1 MRHRTIQLLLIVALM
16 TALPAFGGIFRTAPP
31 QNGVPDEYIVVL
43 AEHVADKPNARQPDL
58 PDVAQVAQSLAKK
71 FGGKVDEA
79 WEHALQ
85 GFVIRM
91 PEARARKLAEDPRV
105 ESVEQNAFIST
116 PVGDCY
122 FGTPWADTRALPS
135 PSASPQML
143 TCTDPDPLNDTQ
155 MGPPIC
161 QDNWGID
168 RIDQIGG
175 TRNNQHFFINNGS
188 TTHVYVMDTGIRWSH
203 REFLNASGVTRV
215 SGGVDARQN
224 PVVPGNSTN
233 TNDCYGHGTHV
244 AGIVAGRTFGVAKNA
259 ALHPVRTVGC
269 STDPLTNQ
277 QFINNT
283 IRGLNWVVSEVTAQR
298 SGGAPWPSV
307 VNWSGGNA
315 TLFTGNNGLRTAVQN
330 VVNSNIVL
338 VQAAGNQSGDYT
350 GPASLVDACQLSF
363 GGTQPQVIVAGG
375 IDYNEGRWTRRPD
388 QDPDDAEYCGT
399 DCGSNGGSCIDIWSP
414 STHVIASEMSGD
426 NLTCHLSGTSMA
438 APHVAGV
445 VAIFLQS
452 NPFAT
457 VAQVEQALR
466 SRGTWGFLQTNPNH
480 PNFIGRESDN
490 VLLFSDTRSIGD
502 PAPVASFTF
511 NCPGRQCTFNASGS
525 SDNAPI
531 ASWDWRFAELA
542 NGTGVTQWWTFPANF
557 SGQVALKV
565 TDSTGK
571 TDHVV
576 QNIAVNADAP
586 PTASFTY
593 SCTGLTCTFNSSGS
607 SDDVSIASRTW
618 NFGDNTPNGSGT
630 IVNHTYAAAGTY
642 LVRLTVTD
650 NVGQFG
656 IDEEGVPVTGTLSP
670 PTNVIATASGAT
682 VQITWTT
689 VSGADGYN
697 VERKVSSGSW
707 QLAQSVNG
715 GGTSVAFDT
724 PTTASGV
731 VIYHVI
737 ARAGATLSAP
747 SNNDVAFVG
756 TFVNDP
762 LTTSPPT
769 PIKAEHITQMRAAV
783 NGLRDIGGQGPV
795 YNATALDPNVLR
807 GQIVDDA
814 HFTTLMA
821 NLNTARAL
829 FAMPSRSFRVTPAP
843 GIPIRT
849 WEIEDLRAGVK

>member
-1 MRHRTIQLLLIVALM
+1 
-16 TALPAFGGIFRTAPP
+16 
-31 QNGVPDEYIVVL
+31 
-43 AEHVADKPNARQPDL
+43 
-58 PDVAQVAQSLAKK
+58 
-71 FGGKVDEA
+71 
-79 WEHALQ
+79 
-85 GFVIRM
+85 M

-122 FGTPWADTRALPS
+122 LGTPWADPRALPS

-143 TCTDPDPLNDTQ
+143 NCSDPDPLNDTQ
-155 MGPPIC
+155 TSSPIC

-168 RIDQIGG
+168 RIDQISG
-175 TRNNQHFFINNGS
+175 RNNQHSFINNGG

-203 REFLNASGVTRV
+203 REFLNASGATRV

-244 AGIVAGRTFGVAKNA
+244 AGIAAGRTFGVAKNA
-259 ALHPVRTVGC
+259 AIHPVRTIGC
-269 STDPLTNQ
+269 PTDPLTNQ
-277 QFINNT
+277 QFIDNT

-298 SGGAPWPSV
+298 SGGAAWPSV
-307 VNWSGGNA
+307 INWSGGNH
-315 TLFTGNNGLRTAVQN
+315 TIFTGNNGLQTAVQN
-330 VVNSNIVL
+330 VVNNNVVL

-350 GPASLVDACQLSF
+350 GPASLVDACQWSF
-363 GGTQPQVIVAGG
+363 GGTHPQVIVAGG
-375 IDYNEGRWTRRPD
+375 FDYNEGRWTRRPQ
-388 QDPDDAEYCGT
+388 QDPDDAQYCGN

-414 STHVIASEMSGD
+414 STHVIASNMSGN

-445 VAIFLQS
+445 VAIYLQS

-457 VAQVEQALR
+457 AAQVEQALR

-490 VLLFSDTRSIGD
+490 VLLHSDTRSIGD
-502 PAPVASFTF
+502 TAPVASFTF

-525 SDNAPI
+525 TDNASI
-531 ASWDWRFAELA
+531 ASYDWRFAELA
-542 NGTGVTQWWTFPANF
+542 NGTGVTQWWTFAANF

-576 QNIAVNADAP
+576 QNVAVNADAP
-586 PTASFTY
+586 PTASFTHN
-593 SCTGLTCTFNSSGS
+593 CTGFTCTFNSSGS
-607 SDDVSIASRTW
+607 GDDVSIASRTW
-618 NFGDNTPNGSGT
+618 SFGDNTPNGPGT
-630 IVNHTYAAAGTY
+630 AVTHTYAAAGTY

-656 IDEEGVPVTGTLSP
+656 IDEEGVPVIGTLSP
-670 PTNVIATASGAT
+670 PANVIATASGAT

-715 GGTSVAFDT
+715 GATSIAFDT

-731 VIYHVI
+731 VVYRVI
-737 ARAGATLSAP
+737 ARAGTTMSAP
-747 SNNDVAFVG
+747 SNHDVAYVG
-756 TFVNDP
+756 TFSNDP

-769 PIKAEHITQMRAAV
+769 PVKAEHITEMRRAV
-783 NGLRDIGGQGPV
+783 NALRDLAGQVPV
-795 YNATALDPNVLR
+795 YSPTDVDPDVLR
-807 GQIVDDA
+807 GQPVDDA
-814 HFTTLMA
+814 PFVTLMT
-821 NLNTARAL
+821 NLNTARSFVAL
-829 FAMPSRSFRVTPAP
+829 PPVGFRTTAAAP
-843 GIPIRT
+843 GPVSNT
-849 WEIEDLRAGVK
+849 QLEDLRLGLK

>member
-1 MRHRTIQLLLIVALM
+1 MRPRTIKLLVITLM
-16 TALPAFGGIFRTAPP
+16 TALPAFGGIFRKAPP
-31 QNGVPDEYIVVL
+31 PNAVPDVYIVVL
-43 AEHVADKPNARQPDL
+43 AENVADKPTGRQPDL
-58 PDVAQVAQSLAKK
+58 PDVAQVAQSLAKQY
-71 FGGKVDEA
+71 GGRVAET
-79 WEHALQ
+79 WEHALL

-122 FGTPWADTRALPS
+122 LGTPWADSRTLPS
-135 PSASPQML
+135 PSASPQL
-143 TCTDPDPLNDTQ
+143 LNCSDPDPLNDTQ

-168 RIDQIGG
+168 RIDQISG
-175 TRNNQHFFINNGS
+175 RNNQHSFINNGN

-203 REFLNASGVTRV
+203 REFLDASGATRV

-259 ALHPVRTVGC
+259 AIHPVRTVGC
-269 STDPLTNQ
+269 PTDPLTNQ
-277 QFINNT
+277 QFIDNT
-283 IRGLNWVVSEVTAQR
+283 IRGLNWVVSEVTARR
-298 SGGAPWPSV
+298 SGGAAWPSV
-307 VNWSGGNA
+307 VNWSGGNH
-315 TLFTGNNGLRTAVQN
+315 TIFTGNNGLQTAVQN
-330 VVNSNIVL
+330 VINNNVVL

-350 GPASLVDACQLSF
+350 GPTSLFDACQWSF
-363 GGTQPQVIVAGG
+363 GGTHPQVIVAGG
-375 IDYNEGRWTRRPD
+375 FDYNEGRWTRRPQ
-388 QDPDDAEYCGT
+388 QDPDDAQYCGT
-399 DCGSNGGSCIDIWSP
+399 DCGSNGGSCVDIWSP
-414 STHVIASEMSGD
+414 STHVIASNMSGN

-445 VAIFLQS
+445 VAIYLQS

-457 VAQVEQALR
+457 PTQVEQALR

-480 PNFIGRESDN
+480 PNYIGRESDN
-490 VLLFSDTRSIGD
+490 VLLYSDTRSIGD
-502 PAPVASFTF
+502 TAPVASFTF

-525 SDNAPI
+525 TDNAPI
-531 ASWDWRFAELA
+531 ASYDWRFAELA

-586 PTASFTY
+586 PTASFTHN
-593 SCTGLTCTFNSSGS
+593 CTGLTCTFDSSGS
-607 SDDVSIASRTW
+607 GDDVSIASRTW
-618 NFGDNTPNGSGT
+618 SFGDNTPNGSG
-630 IVNHTYAAAGTY
+630 IVVTHNYAVAGTY
-642 LVRLTVTD
+642 LVRLTVSD

-656 IDEEGVPVTGTLSP
+656 IDEEGVPVSAMLSP
-670 PTNVIATASGAT
+670 PANVIATASGAT

-715 GGTSVAFDT
+715 GTTSIAFDT
-724 PTTASGV
+724 PATASGV
-731 VIYHVI
+731 VIYRVI
-737 ARAGATLSAP
+737 ARAGTNTSAP
-747 SNNDVAFVG
+747 SNNDVAYVG
-756 TFVNDP
+756 MFSNDP
-762 LTTSPPT
+762 LTTSPPA
-769 PIKAEHITQMRAAV
+769 PIKAEHITEIRRAV
-783 NGLRDIGGQGPV
+783 NALRDLAGQVPV
-795 YNATALDPNVLR
+795 YSPTDIDPNVLR
-807 GQIVDDA
+807 GQPIDDA
-814 HFTTLMA
+814 HCATLMT
-821 NLNTARAL
+821 NLNTARSFVAL
-829 FAMPSRSFRVTPAP
+829 LPVGFRTTPATT
-843 GIPIRT
+843 GPISHT
-849 WEIEDLRAGVK
+849 QLEDLRLGLK